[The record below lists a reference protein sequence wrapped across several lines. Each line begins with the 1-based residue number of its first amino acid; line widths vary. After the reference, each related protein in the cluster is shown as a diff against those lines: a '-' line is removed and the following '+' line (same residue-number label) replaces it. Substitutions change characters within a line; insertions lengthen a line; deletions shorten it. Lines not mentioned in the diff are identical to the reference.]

1 MTSDGRYSEVT
12 EETYCTYDC
21 LDDAESTYKRE
32 NWYSLINGKTG
43 ITLTMMK
50 NTMRMK
56 KISLIS
62 MSGIAVLVNMKE
74 KPYQR
79 YLLMN
84 FGKKENFI
92 VLETICLT

>member
-1 MTSDGRYSEVT
+1 MADIQKLQKKPSVLMTVWMMQ
-12 EETYCTYDC
+12 
-21 LDDAESTYKRE
+21 
-32 NWYSLINGKTG
+32 NPLINGKTG

-56 KISLIS
+56 MKLLIS
-62 MSGIAVLVNMKE
+62 MSGIADLVNMKE

-79 YLLMN
+79 GLPMN
-84 FGKKENFI
+84 SGKKENFI

>member
-21 LDDAESTYKRE
+21 LDDAE
-32 NWYSLINGKTG
+32 SLINGKTG

>member
-1 MTSDGRYSEVT
+1 MIVWTMQ
-12 EETYCTYDC
+12 
-21 LDDAESTYKRE
+21 
-32 NWYSLINGKTG
+32 NPLINGKTG

-92 VLETICLT
+92 VLETILFDLIDNEFNLPFGYQLIKIAV

>member
-32 NWYSLINGKTG
+32 NWYYSYYDEEYYENEED
-43 ITLTMMK
+43 ITYFYEW
-50 NTMRMK
+50 N
-56 KISLIS
+56 
-62 MSGIAVLVNMKE
+62 SGLVNMKE

>member
-1 MTSDGRYSEVT
+1 MAGIQRLQKKPIVLMIVWTMQ
-12 EETYCTYDC
+12 
-21 LDDAESTYKRE
+21 
-32 NWYSLINGKTG
+32 NPLINGKTG